1 MSAPPCRRR
10 AIYAQEKASEPEK
23 PEAFFIALP
32 VLEMTEPKKKRGR
45 PRKGQSK

>member
-1 MSAPPCRRR
+1 MQPCRRR
-10 AIYAQEKASEPEK
+10 AILAQQKEASEPEK